1 MGDDLLILTRQ
12 VKGGNMQYILVTT
25 VRNRKNAKRHIVARS
40 TNINELRN
48 MACNDIDEFYRCFI
62 YTGNWKLVEEV

>member
-1 MGDDLLILTRQ
+1 
-12 VKGGNMQYILVTT
+12 MQYILVTT

-48 MACNDIDEFYRCFI
+48 IACYNIDNFYRCFI
-62 YTGNWKLVEEV
+62 YTGNWKLIEEV